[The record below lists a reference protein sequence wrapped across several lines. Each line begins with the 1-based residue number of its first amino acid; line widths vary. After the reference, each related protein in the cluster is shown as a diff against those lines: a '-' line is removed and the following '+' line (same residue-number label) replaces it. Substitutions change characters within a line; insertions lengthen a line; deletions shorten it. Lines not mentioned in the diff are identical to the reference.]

1 MAALLKQKGI
11 NLFEVAPV
19 FRRAAEEPLLLS
31 YAQQRQWFLWQWAPD
46 STAYNIATA
55 LRVHGRLDVNALQGS
70 FQALVERHESL
81 RTVFTQTDGQPLQV
95 VLPAARFMLDLHTL
109 EPASTAER
117 EVQVQAFVQAQGQ
130 TPFDLAK
137 GPLLRAALLQVTAEE
152 QVLVLT
158 QHHIVSDGWSLQVMT
173 EELLALYAD
182 LSQGRTPQLPALPI
196 QYADYALWQRHWM
209 EAGEQERQL
218 EYWLGKLGGEQPVLE
233 LPVDHPRP
241 LSPSFAGA
249 SHALLLDPALSEGL
263 KALARQQGVSL
274 FAVLLASFQALL
286 HRYSGQGDIRVGV
299 PVANRERAEV
309 ERLIGFFVNTQV
321 LKAEVDGQGGFVEL
335 LRQVWQTAQEAQAHQ
350 DLPFEQLVEALE
362 PGRSLSHSPLFQ
374 VMFNHQAQA
383 PGPLANPA
391 SPSLASQLPQ
401 NPTDLVGAGLPAMT
415 SVNPTSSSRASSL
428 LQGEGHDGILAAGH
442 RSNVGASLL
451 AIASVNPTSP
461 ARSVAPGE
469 LTIEPLH
476 WHSQTAQFDLVL
488 NTADQ
493 PHGIEAVFKYA
504 TDLFEAPT
512 VEQLA
517 RHWLNLLRSIVVNPQ
532 QRIADITLLEPAEQR
547 HVLTQCNP
555 APRQYPVDTC
565 LQQRIEAQAALRPD
579 AVAVVCADQQLTYGE
594 LNRRAN
600 QWAHHLIARGAGAD
614 VLVGVACE
622 RSLDMLVAIV
632 AVLKAGAAYV
642 PLDPGYPNERLR
654 YMIEDSGLKLLLA
667 QGHLLGR
674 LPIPADVECLDLDQ
688 PPQDSS
694 PDNPPCVTDADHLA
708 YVIYTSGSTGKPK
721 GALLPHGNV
730 LRLFSATD
738 AGFGFGVDDIWTLFH
753 SYAFDFSVW
762 EIFGALLHGGKLVV
776 VPQDVSRSPR
786 DFHRLLCDER
796 VTVLNQTPSAFKS
809 LLSVAVDS
817 PRDLALRYVVFGGEA
832 LEVQGL
838 RPWFE
843 RFGEQAP
850 KLVNMYGITETTVH
864 VTYRPLSLADLEQ
877 AAGSPIGEPISD
889 LSLYLLDDA
898 LNLVPPGCVG
908 ELYVAGAGLARG
920 YLKRPD
926 LTATRFVPNPF
937 DPQGSRR
944 LYRSGDLARLR
955 ADGSIEYIGRRDQQ
969 VKIRGF
975 RIELGEIEAR
985 LQGHEQVAEAAVLAV
1000 EGATGTQLVAY
1011 LVPVDPRV
1019 AHDEA
1024 QASALHGELRD
1035 YLKAHL
1041 ADYMVPTHLVLLD
1054 TLPLTANGKLDRK
1067 ALPEPD
1073 TRVLQQAYVAPRRE
1087 IEQQLAAIWA
1097 QVLQVEQVGLKDNFF
1112 ELGGH
1117 SLLATQ
1123 VIARARQE
1131 LGLELSLRSL
1141 FETADL
1147 GGFAEHAEADQ
1158 APEVPA
1164 FSLADRG
1171 QPLRLS
1177 YAQQRQ
1183 WLLWQL
1189 EPDNSAY
1196 HIPAALQLDGVL
1208 DREALRRGF
1217 EALVARHESLRT
1229 TFGQVDGQGV
1239 QHVQA
1244 PAAFVLALDEFNP
1257 ASGEDPESWV
1267 KARVAREVQVA
1278 FDLQQG
1284 PLLRARLLSL
1294 GQERH
1299 VLVVTLHHIVSDGWS
1314 MPIMVDELIEYYAA
1328 FSQGHQPVLKDL
1340 PFQYA
1345 DYAHWQRDWMAAGE
1359 EARQLEYWS
1368 RQLGEHQPVLELPTD
1383 RPRPALQSSAGA
1395 RLEVAFEPALLV
1407 PLKAIAREQG
1417 VTLFMLLLASFQT
1430 LLHRY
1435 SGQADI
1441 RVGVPIANRTRTET
1455 EGLIGFFV
1463 NTQVLKAEFEL
1474 HSTFGQLLAQ
1484 VKQTALGAQAHQDLP
1499 FEHLVQAL
1507 QPERSLSHSPLF
1519 QVLYNHQT
1527 ERKGAVRQVPG
1538 LHIEGLDSGSHSA
1551 QFDLTLDTFEGEEG
1565 LRAALTYA
1573 TALFDAA
1580 TVERMAAHWRNL
1592 LRAVAEQGVTQRIA
1606 DLPLLDDEEREC
1618 ILQRW
1623 SRIDGV
1629 YPDAPCVHERI
1640 AAQARLTPEA
1650 TALIFADEQ
1659 LSYAELERRAN
1670 RLAHQL
1676 RALGVGPEVPVGI
1689 AVDRGLDMVVG
1700 LLAILKAGGA
1710 YVPLD
1715 PEFPRE
1721 RLAYMMQDSGIGL
1734 LLCHAHLLT
1743 ELPVP
1748 ASLRTL
1754 CLDRVEDLPPGT
1766 ADEAPL
1772 SQVQPHNLA
1781 YLIYTS
1787 GSTGQPKG
1795 VAIEHAALSAHC
1807 HVAIEYFRLQAKDRV
1822 LLFSTL
1828 NFDGF
1833 VEQLFP
1839 ALCCGAA
1846 VVVRGNEVWD
1856 SNTFH
1861 QEVLR
1866 SGITVADLSTAYW
1879 YLLVQEFSRQAPR
1892 DFGPLR
1898 QVSATGEAMPPEGLE
1913 LWKQAGL
1920 GHVRLLNTYGPTET
1934 TITASYLECDAYLRG
1949 EWPKPSSMP
1958 IGRPLGG
1965 RRMYILDSDFAP
1977 AVQGASGELLIG
1989 GALLARGYHG
1999 RAALT
2004 AERFIPD
2011 PFDGQ
2016 GGGRLYRTGDLT
2028 RYRDAGLI
2036 EYAGRLDHQVKIRG
2050 FRIELGE
2057 IEARLQQHDLV
2068 REALVVALDGP
2079 SGKQLAAYLV
2089 LREPA
2094 LNEAQQLLR
2103 DDLKA
2108 HLPDYM
2114 VPLHWV
2120 VLDSLPMTP
2129 GGKLD
2134 RNALPKP
2141 DPSAWQQ
2148 AYVAPRTEREQ
2159 QLAAIWAQVLQVER
2173 VGLDDNFF
2181 ELGGHSLLA
2190 AQVISRIH
2198 SGLGIDIPLRMIFE
2212 KPQLNEFAQ
2221 ALEGSGLSLTDD
2233 GLSDIERMMNEMA
2246 EA

>member
-1 MAALLKQKGI
+1 MAALLKHKGI

-31 YAQQRQWFLWQWAPD
+31 YAQQRQWFLWQWAPQ
-46 STAYNIATA
+46 SSAYNIATA
-55 LRVHGRLDVNALQGS
+55 LRVHGQLDVKALQGS

-95 VLPAARFMLDLHTL
+95 VLPVARFSLDLHTL
-109 EPASTAER
+109 EPASSAER
-117 EVQVQAFVQAQGQ
+117 EARVQAFVQAQSQ
-130 TPFDLAK
+130 TPFDLAR
-137 GPLLRAALLQVTAEE
+137 GPLLRAALLQVAADE

-209 EAGEQERQL
+209 EAGERERQL

-249 SHALLLDPALSEGL
+249 SQALVLDPGLSEGL

-274 FAVLLASFQALL
+274 FALLLASFQALL

-321 LKAEVDGQGGFVEL
+321 LKAEVDGQGTFVEL

-383 PGPLANPA
+383 PASRVNPA
-391 SPSLASQLPQ
+391 GASLNVTSSSPASRLLQDVASPAAYGAAG
-401 NPTDLVGAGLPAMT
+401 NATTPVGDAIPVGAG
-415 SVNPTSSSRASSL
+415 
-428 LQGEGHDGILAAGH
+428 
-442 RSNVGASLL
+442 LL
-451 AIASVNPTSP
+451 AIASVSP
-461 ARSVAPGE
+461 ASPSQALR
-469 LTIEPLH
+469 IEPLH
-476 WHSQTAQFDLVL
+476 WQSQTAQFDLVL
-488 NTADQ
+488 NTVDQ

-504 TDLFEAPT
+504 TDLFEAST
-512 VEQLA
+512 VERLA
-517 RHWLNLLRSIVVNPQ
+517 RHWLNLLRSISANPH
-532 QRIADITLLEPAEQR
+532 QRVADLALLEPSEQR
-547 HVLTQCNP
+547 QVLAQCNP
-555 APRQYPVDTC
+555 APRQYPVDGC
-565 LQQRIEAQAALRPD
+565 LQQRIEAQAARCPD
-579 AVAVVCADQQLTYGE
+579 AVAVVYADQQLTYGE
-594 LNRRAN
+594 LNARAN
-600 QWAHHLIARGAGAD
+600 QWAHRLIAQGVGAD

-622 RSLDMLVAIV
+622 RSLEMLVAIV
-632 AVLKAGAAYV
+632 AVLKAGGAYV
-642 PLDPGYPNERLR
+642 PLDPGYPDERLR

-674 LPIPADVECLDLDQ
+674 LPVPADVECLDLDQ
-688 PPQDSS
+688 LPQDRSR
-694 PDNPPCVTDADHLA
+694 DNPPCVTGADHLA

-738 AGFGFGVDDIWTLFH
+738 GEFGFGADDIWTLFH

-776 VPQDVSRSPR
+776 VPQDISRSPR
-786 DFHRLLCDER
+786 DFHRLLCDKR

-809 LLSVAVDS
+809 LLSVAVES
-817 PRDLALRYVVFGGEA
+817 PHELALRYVVFGGEA

-843 RFGEQAP
+843 RFGDQAP
-850 KLVNMYGITETTVH
+850 QLVNMYGITETTVH

-889 LSLYLLDDA
+889 LSLYLLDDG
-898 LNLVPPGCVG
+898 LNLLPAGCVG
-908 ELYVAGAGLARG
+908 ELYIAGAGLARG

-926 LTATRFVPNPF
+926 LTATRFVPDPF

-955 ADGSIEYIGRRDQQ
+955 ADGTIEYIGRRDQQ

-985 LQGHEQVAEAAVLAV
+985 LQSHARVTEAAVLAV

-1011 LVPVDPRV
+1011 LVPADLAVLQ
-1019 AHDEA
+1019 DE
-1024 QASALHGELRD
+1024 SRTTALHGELRD
-1035 YLKAHL
+1035 DLKAHL

-1054 TLPLTANGKLDRK
+1054 SLPLTANGKLDRK
-1067 ALPEPD
+1067 ALPAPD
-1073 TRVLQQAYVAPRRE
+1073 RHVLQQAYIAPQRE
-1087 IEQQLAAIWA
+1087 IEEQLAAIWA
-1097 QVLQVEQVGLKDNFF
+1097 QVLKVEQVGLRDNFF

-1147 GGFAEHAEADQ
+1147 GGFAASAETDQ
-1158 APEVPA
+1158 ARNAPA
-1164 FSLADRG
+1164 FSLVDRD

-1189 EPDNSAY
+1189 EPDNNAY
-1196 HIPAALQLDGVL
+1196 HIPAALQLDGAL

-1217 EALVARHESLRT
+1217 EALIDRHESLRT
-1229 TFGQVDGQGV
+1229 TFGQLDGQGV
-1239 QHVQA
+1239 QRVQ
-1244 PAAFVLALDEFNP
+1244 PAGVFALALDEFNP
-1257 ASGEDPESWV
+1257 GLGEDPERWI
-1267 KARVAREVQVA
+1267 KARVAQEVEA
-1278 FDLQQG
+1278 PFDLQHG

-1294 GQERH
+1294 GQTRH

-1328 FSQGHQPVLKDL
+1328 FSQGHAPALKDL

-1359 EARQLEYWS
+1359 EARQLDYW
-1368 RQLGEHQPVLELPTD
+1368 RGQLGDRQPVLELPTD

-1463 NTQVLKAEFEL
+1463 NTQVLKAEFGL

-1538 LHIEGLDSGSHSA
+1538 LQIEGLDSGGHSA
-1551 QFDLTLDTFEGEEG
+1551 QFDLALDTFEGEEG

-1580 TVERMAAHWRNL
+1580 TVERMAGHWRNL
-1592 LRAVAEQGVTQRIA
+1592 LRAVVEQGVTQRIA
-1606 DLPLLDDEEREC
+1606 DLPLLGDEERQC

-1640 AAQARLTPEA
+1640 AIQARATPEA
-1650 TALIFADEQ
+1650 TALIFGDAQ
-1659 LSYAELERRAN
+1659 LTYAELERRAN
-1670 RLAHQL
+1670 RLAHRL
-1676 RALGVGPEVPVGI
+1676 RALGIGPEVPVGI
-1689 AVDRGLDMVVG
+1689 AVDRGLEMVVG

-1721 RLAYMMQDSGIGL
+1721 RLAYMMQDSGIEL
-1734 LLCHAHLLT
+1734 LLCHAHLLAQ
-1743 ELPVP
+1743 LPVV

-1754 CLDRVEDLPPGT
+1754 CLDQIEDQLPGID
-1766 ADEAPL
+1766 DEAPA

-1781 YLIYTS
+1781 YIIYTS

-1795 VAIEHAALSAHC
+1795 VAIDHAALSAHG
-1807 HVAIEYFRLQAKDRV
+1807 HVAIEYFRLQPEDRV

-1839 ALCCGAA
+1839 ALCHGAA

-1856 SNTFH
+1856 SGTFH
-1861 QEVLR
+1861 REVLR

-1879 YLLVQEFSRQAPR
+1879 YLLVQDFSRRAPR

-1934 TITASYLECDAYLRG
+1934 TITASYLECDAYVRG
-1949 EWPKPSSMP
+1949 ELPKPWSMP

-1965 RRMYILDSDFAP
+1965 RRMYILDSDFTP
-1977 AVQGASGELLIG
+1977 AVQGATGELLIG

-2057 IEARLQQHDLV
+2057 IEARLQQHPQV
-2068 REALVVALDGP
+2068 REALVVAIDGP

-2089 LREPA
+2089 PADPA
-2094 LNEAQQLLR
+2094 LHDTPQLLRDALR

-2108 HLPDYM
+2108 NLPDYM
-2114 VPLHWV
+2114 VPAHWV
-2120 VLDSLPMTP
+2120 VLDALPMTP

-2134 RNALPKP
+2134 RKALPKP

-2148 AYVAPRTEREQ
+2148 TYVAPRSEREQ

-2221 ALEGSGLSLTDD
+2221 ALEGTGLSLTDD
-2233 GLSDIERMMNEMA
+2233 GLSDIERMMNDMA

>member
-1 MAALLKQKGI
+1 MQGLIESVGQLSSKQRKGLAALLKQKGI

-31 YAQQRQWFLWQWAPD
+31 YAQQRQWFLWQWAPQ
-46 STAYNIATA
+46 SPAYNIATA
-55 LRVHGRLDVNALQGS
+55 LRVHGQLDVNALQGS

-95 VLPAARFMLDLHTL
+95 VLPAARFSLDLHTL
-109 EPASTAER
+109 DPASAAER
-117 EVQVQAFVQAQGQ
+117 EAQVQGFVQAQSQ
-130 TPFDLAK
+130 QPFDLAN
-137 GPLLRAALLQVTAEE
+137 GPLLRAALLQVTADE

-182 LSQGRTPQLPALPI
+182 LSLGRTPQLPALPI

-218 EYWLGKLGGEQPVLE
+218 EYWLGKLAGEQPVLE

-249 SHALLLDPALSEGL
+249 SQALVLDPGLSEGL

-274 FAVLLASFQALL
+274 FALLLASFQALL

-299 PVANRERAEV
+299 PVANRERGEV

-321 LKAEVDGQGGFVEL
+321 LKAEVDGQDAFVEL

-383 PGPLANPA
+383 PA
-391 SPSLASQLPQ
+391 SPVSPVSPSQAL
-401 NPTDLVGAGLPAMT
+401 
-415 SVNPTSSSRASSL
+415 R
-428 LQGEGHDGILAAGH
+428 
-442 RSNVGASLL
+442 
-451 AIASVNPTSP
+451 
-461 ARSVAPGE
+461 
-469 LTIEPLH
+469 IEPLH
-476 WHSQTAQFDLVL
+476 WQSRTAQFDLVL
-488 NTADQ
+488 NTTDQ
-493 PHGIEAVFKYA
+493 PQGIEAVFKYA
-504 TDLFEAPT
+504 TDLFEAST
-512 VEQLA
+512 VERLA
-517 RHWLNLLRSIVVNPQ
+517 RHWLNLLRSITANPQ
-532 QRIADITLLEPAEQR
+532 QRIADIALLEPSEQR
-547 HVLTQCNP
+547 QILSQCNP
-555 APRQYPVDTC
+555 APRQYPLDAC

-579 AVAVVCADQQLTYGE
+579 AVAVVFADQQLTYGE
-594 LNRRAN
+594 LNARAN
-600 QWAHHLIARGAGAD
+600 QWAHHLIAQGVGAD

-622 RSLDMLVAIV
+622 RSLEMLVAIV
-632 AVLKAGAAYV
+632 AVLKAGGAYV
-642 PLDPGYPNERLR
+642 PLDPGYPDERLR

-674 LPIPADVECLDLDQ
+674 LPVPADVECLDLDQ
-688 PPQDSS
+688 PPQDSLR
-694 PDNPPCVTDADHLA
+694 DNPPCVTGVDHLA

-730 LRLFSATD
+730 LRLFSATE
-738 AGFGFGVDDIWTLFH
+738 GEFGFGADDIWTLFH

-776 VPQDVSRSPR
+776 VPQEVSRSPR

-809 LLSVAVDS
+809 LLSVAVES
-817 PRDLALRYVVFGGEA
+817 PRGLALRYVVFGGEA

-843 RFGEQAP
+843 RFGDQAP
-850 KLVNMYGITETTVH
+850 QLVNMYGITETTVH

-898 LNLVPPGCVG
+898 LNLVPAGCVG

-926 LTATRFVPNPF
+926 LTATRFVPDPF

-955 ADGSIEYIGRRDQQ
+955 ADGTIEYIGRRDQQ

-985 LQGHEQVAEAAVLAV
+985 LQGHARVTEAAVLAV
-1000 EGATGTQLVAY
+1000 DGVTGTQLVAY
-1011 LVPVDPRV
+1011 LVPADP
-1019 AHDEA
+1019 ALLQDESRA
-1024 QASALHGELRD
+1024 TALQGELRD

-1067 ALPEPD
+1067 ALPAPD
-1073 TRVLQQAYVAPRRE
+1073 SHVLQQAYVAPQRE
-1087 IEQQLAAIWA
+1087 IEEQLAAIWA
-1097 QVLQVEQVGLKDNFF
+1097 QVLKVEQVGLRDNFF

-1147 GGFAEHAEADQ
+1147 GGFAASAETDQ
-1158 APEVPA
+1158 ARNAPA

-1196 HIPAALQLDGVL
+1196 HIPAALQLDGAL
-1208 DREALRRGF
+1208 DREALRRSF
-1217 EALVARHESLRT
+1217 EALIARHESLRT
-1229 TFGQVDGQGV
+1229 TFGQLDGQGV
-1239 QHVQA
+1239 QQVQA
-1244 PAAFVLALDEFNP
+1244 ATVFALALDEFNP
-1257 ASGEDPESWV
+1257 GAGLDPESWV
-1267 KARVAREVQVA
+1267 KALVAREVEA
-1278 FDLQQG
+1278 PFDLQQG

-1294 GQERH
+1294 GQTRH

-1328 FSQGHQPVLKDL
+1328 FSQGHAPVLKDL

-1359 EARQLEYWS
+1359 DARQLDYW
-1368 RQLGEHQPVLELPTD
+1368 RGQLGNQQPVLELPTD

-1441 RVGVPIANRTRTET
+1441 RVGVPIANRTRVET

-1484 VKQTALGAQAHQDLP
+1484 VKQAALGAQAHQDLP

-1527 ERKGAVRQVPG
+1527 ERKGAVRQLPG
-1538 LHIEGLDSGSHSA
+1538 LHIEGLDSGGHSA
-1551 QFDLTLDTFEGEEG
+1551 QFDLALDTFEGEDG

-1580 TVERMAAHWRNL
+1580 TVGRMAEHWRNL

-1606 DLPLLDDEEREC
+1606 ELPLLDDEERQC

-1640 AAQARLTPEA
+1640 AAQARATPEA
-1650 TALIFADEQ
+1650 TALIFGDEQ
-1659 LSYAELERRAN
+1659 LTYAELELRAN
-1670 RLAHQL
+1670 RLAHTL

-1689 AVDRGLDMVVG
+1689 AVDRGLEMVVG

-1721 RLAYMMQDSGIGL
+1721 RLDYMMRDSGIEL
-1734 LLCHAHLLT
+1734 LLCHAHLLAQ
-1743 ELPVP
+1743 LPVA

-1754 CLDRVEDLPPGT
+1754 CLDRLEAPLPGSG
-1766 ADEAPL
+1766 DEAPSSL
-1772 SQVQPHNLA
+1772 VQPHNLA
-1781 YLIYTS
+1781 YIIYTS

-1795 VAIEHAALSAHC
+1795 VAIEHAALSAHS
-1807 HVAIEYFRLQAKDRV
+1807 HVAIEYFRLQPEDRV

-1839 ALCCGAA
+1839 ALCHGAA

-1934 TITASYLECDAYLRG
+1934 TITASYLECDAYVRG
-1949 EWPKPSSMP
+1949 ELPKPSSMP

-1965 RRMYILDSDFAP
+1965 RRMYILDSDFTP
-1977 AVQGASGELLIG
+1977 AVQGATGELLIG

-2057 IEARLQQHDLV
+2057 IEARLQQHPQV
-2068 REALVVALDGP
+2068 REALVVAIDGP

-2089 LREPA
+2089 PADPAATPQLLRDA
-2094 LNEAQQLLR
+2094 LR

-2108 HLPDYM
+2108 NLPDYM
-2114 VPLHWV
+2114 VPAHWV
-2120 VLDSLPMTP
+2120 VLDALPMTP

-2134 RNALPKP
+2134 RKALPKP

-2148 AYVAPRTEREQ
+2148 AYVAPRSEREQ

-2221 ALEGSGLSLTDD
+2221 ALEGTGLSLTDD
-2233 GLSDIERMMNEMA
+2233 GLSDIERMMNDMA

>member
-1 MAALLKQKGI
+1 MQGLIESVGQLSSKQRKGLAALLKRKGI

-46 STAYNIATA
+46 SAAYNIATA
-55 LRVHGRLDVNALQGS
+55 LRVYGQLDANALQGS

-95 VLPAARFMLDLHTL
+95 VLPAARFSLDLQAL
-109 EPASTAER
+109 EPSSRAER
-117 EVQVQAFVQAQGQ
+117 EARVQAFVQARSRQ
-130 TPFDLAK
+130 PFDLAS
-137 GPLLRAALLQVTAEE
+137 GPLLRAALLQVTADE

-158 QHHIVSDGWSLQVMT
+158 QHHIVSDGWSQQVMT

-182 LSQGRTPQLPALPI
+182 LSQGRAPQLPALPI

-249 SHALLLDPALSEGL
+249 SQALVLDPALSEGL
-263 KALARQQGVSL
+263 KVLARAQGVSL
-274 FAVLLASFQALL
+274 FALLLASFQALL

-321 LKAEVDGQGGFVEL
+321 LKAEVDGQYGFVEL
-335 LRQVWQTAQEAQAHQ
+335 LRQVWQTQQEAQAHQ

-374 VMFNHQAQA
+374 VMFNHQAQ
-383 PGPLANPA
+383 GRVNPLGAAQNVA
-391 SPSLASQLPQ
+391 SPSPPQ
-401 NPTDLVGAGLPAMT
+401 AL
-415 SVNPTSSSRASSL
+415 R
-428 LQGEGHDGILAAGH
+428 
-442 RSNVGASLL
+442 
-451 AIASVNPTSP
+451 
-461 ARSVAPGE
+461 
-469 LTIEPLH
+469 IEPLH
-476 WHSQTAQFDLVL
+476 WQSRTAQFDLVL
-488 NTADQ
+488 DTVDQ

-504 TDLFEAPT
+504 TDLFEAST
-512 VEQLA
+512 IERLA
-517 RHWLNLLRSIVVNPQ
+517 RHWLNLLRSIVENPHL
-532 QRIADITLLEPAEQR
+532 RIADIVLLEPGEQR
-547 HVLTQCNP
+547 QVLVQCNP
-555 APRQYPVDTC
+555 APRQYPVDGS
-565 LQQRIEAQAALRPD
+565 LQQRIETQATLRPD
-579 AVAVVCADQQLTYGE
+579 AVAVVFADQQLTYGE
-594 LNRRAN
+594 LNARAN
-600 QWAHHLIARGAGAD
+600 QWAHRLIARGVGAD

-622 RSLDMLVAIV
+622 RSLEMLVAIV
-632 AVLKAGAAYV
+632 AVLKAGGAYV
-642 PLDPGYPNERLR
+642 PLDPGYPDERLR

-667 QGHLLGR
+667 QGHLPGR
-674 LPIPADVECLDLDQ
+674 LPILADVECLDLDQ
-688 PPQDSS
+688 LPQDSS
-694 PDNPPCVTDADHLA
+694 RDNPPCVTGADHLA

-721 GALLPHGNV
+721 GVLLPHGNV
-730 LRLFSATD
+730 LRLFSASD
-738 AGFGFGVDDIWTLFH
+738 AGFGFGADDIWTLFH

-762 EIFGALLHGGKLVV
+762 EIFGALLHGGKLVL
-776 VPQDVSRSPR
+776 VPQDVSRSPQ

-817 PRDLALRYVVFGGEA
+817 PRELALRYVVFGGEA

-838 RPWFE
+838 RAWFE
-843 RFGEQAP
+843 RFGDQAP

-877 AAGSPIGEPISD
+877 AAGSPIGEPLSD

-920 YLKRPD
+920 YLKRPE
-926 LTATRFVPNPF
+926 LTVTRFVPDPF

-944 LYRSGDLARLR
+944 LYRSGDLARRR
-955 ADGSIEYIGRRDQQ
+955 ADGVIEYIGRRDQQ

-985 LQGHEQVAEAAVLAV
+985 LQDHARVSAAAVLAL
-1000 EGATGTQLVAY
+1000 EGASGSQLVAY
-1011 LVPVDPRV
+1011 LVPTDPAVRQ
-1019 AHDEA
+1019 DES
-1024 QASALHGELRD
+1024 QATTLHGELRN

-1041 ADYMVPTHLVLLD
+1041 ADYMLPTHLVLLD

-1067 ALPEPD
+1067 ALPAPD
-1073 TRVLQQAYVAPRRE
+1073 SHVLKQAYVAPQRE

-1097 QVLQVEQVGLKDNFF
+1097 QVLRVDRVGLRDNFF

-1141 FETADL
+1141 FETTDL
-1147 GGFAEHAEADQ
+1147 GGFAESAGTDR
-1158 APEVPA
+1158 APNAPA
-1164 FSLADRG
+1164 FRLVDRN

-1196 HIPAALQLDGVL
+1196 HIPTALRLDGVL

-1229 TFGQVDGQGV
+1229 TFGQLDGQGV
-1239 QHVQA
+1239 QQVQA
-1244 PAAFVLALDEFNP
+1244 AAVFALALDEFKP
-1257 ASGEDPESWV
+1257 ISGEDPEAWV
-1267 KARVAREVQVA
+1267 KARVAQEVEA
-1278 FDLQQG
+1278 PFDLQHG

-1294 GQERH
+1294 GQARH

-1314 MPIMVDELIEYYAA
+1314 MPIMVDELIEYYTA
-1328 FSQGHQPVLKDL
+1328 FSQGHAPVLKDL

-1345 DYAHWQRDWMAAGE
+1345 DFADWQRDWMAAGE
-1359 EARQLEYWS
+1359 EARQLDYW
-1368 RQLGEHQPVLELPTD
+1368 RGQLGDQQPVLELPSD
-1383 RPRPALQSSAGA
+1383 RPRPALQSSVGA
-1395 RLEVAFEPALLV
+1395 RLEVAFEPTLLIA
-1407 PLKAIAREQG
+1407 LKALAREQG

-1441 RVGVPIANRTRTET
+1441 RVGVPIANRTRVET

-1463 NTQVLKAEFEL
+1463 NTQVLKAEFEPQG
-1474 HSTFGQLLAQ
+1474 TFGQLLAQ
-1484 VKQTALGAQAHQDLP
+1484 VKQAALGAQAHQDLP
-1499 FEHLVQAL
+1499 FERLVQAL

-1519 QVLYNHQT
+1519 QVLYNHQS
-1527 ERKGAVRQVPG
+1527 ERKGVVRQVPG
-1538 LHIEGLDSGSHSA
+1538 LHIEGLDSGGHGA
-1551 QFDLTLDTFEGEEG
+1551 QFDLALDTVEGEEG

-1573 TALFDAA
+1573 TALFDVA

-1592 LRAVAEQGVTQRIA
+1592 LRAIVQEGVAQRIA
-1606 DLPLLDDEEREC
+1606 DLPLLDSQERQC
-1618 ILQRW
+1618 ILHHW

-1640 AAQARLTPEA
+1640 AAQARATPEA
-1650 TALIFADEQ
+1650 TALIFGEEQ
-1659 LSYAELERRAN
+1659 LTYAELERRVN

-1689 AVDRGLDMVVG
+1689 SVDRGLEMVVG

-1721 RLAYMMQDSGIGL
+1721 RLAYMIRDSGIEL
-1734 LLCHAHLLT
+1734 LLCQAHLLAR
-1743 ELPVP
+1743 LPLA

-1754 CLDRVEDLPPGT
+1754 CLDPVEDGSPGPG
-1766 ADEAPL
+1766 DEAPVSL
-1772 SQVQPHNLA
+1772 VRPHNLA
-1781 YLIYTS
+1781 YIIYTS

-1795 VAIEHAALSAHC
+1795 VAIDHAALSAHS
-1807 HVAIEYFRLQAKDRV
+1807 HVAIEYFRLRPEDRV

-1839 ALCCGAA
+1839 ALCHGAA

-1856 SNTFH
+1856 SATFH
-1861 QEVLR
+1861 REVLR

-1879 YLLVQEFSRQAPR
+1879 YLLVQEFSRQVPR

-1934 TITASYLECDAYLRG
+1934 TISASYLECDAYVRG
-1949 EWPKPSSMP
+1949 ELPKPLSMP

-1965 RRMYILDSDFAP
+1965 RRMYILDSDFTP
-1977 AVQGASGELLIG
+1977 AVQGATGELLIG
-1989 GALLARGYHG
+1989 GALLARGYHR

-2011 PFDGQ
+2011 PFAEQ
-2016 GGGRLYRTGDLT
+2016 GGGRLYRTGDLA

-2057 IEARLQQHDLV
+2057 IEARLQQHPQV
-2068 REALVVALDGP
+2068 REALVVAVDGP
-2079 SGKQLAAYLV
+2079 SGKQLAAYLLPADPALHDTPRL
-2089 LREPA
+2089 LREA
-2094 LNEAQQLLR
+2094 LR

-2108 HLPDYM
+2108 NLPDYM
-2114 VPLHWV
+2114 VPAHWV
-2120 VLDSLPMTP
+2120 VLDALPMTP

-2134 RNALPKP
+2134 RKALPKP

-2148 AYVAPRTEREQ
+2148 AYAAPRSEREQ

-2198 SGLGIDIPLRMIFE
+2198 SGLGIDIPLRLIFE

-2221 ALEGSGLSLTDD
+2221 ALEGSGLALTDD
-2233 GLSDIERMMNEMA
+2233 GLSDIERMMNDMA